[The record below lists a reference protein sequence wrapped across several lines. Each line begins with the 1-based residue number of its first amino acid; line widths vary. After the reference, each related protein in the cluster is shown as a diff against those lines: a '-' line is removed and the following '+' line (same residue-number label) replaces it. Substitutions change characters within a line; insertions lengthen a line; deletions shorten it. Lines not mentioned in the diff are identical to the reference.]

1 MDDRLAQVERGLER
15 LIPRGFSES
24 GRASLDALIDELAA
38 EVSPQAPQ
46 AKWPQRVMWGAAAAV
61 TLAAAWSVA
70 VSGGEKRGPA
80 VTQLAEAELE
90 PELMVES
97 ENVVAVEE
105 DSAMLADDDGGL
117 HRAWR
122 VTVVNEERF
131 HDPATGHDVRVVHPR
146 DELVLMPVSAF

>member
-15 LIPRGFSES
+15 LIPRGFSEP
-24 GRASLDALIDELAA
+24 GQASLEGLIDDLAGAEAA
-38 EVSPQAPQ
+38 ENAVPFVRSGIFF
-46 AKWPQRVMWGAAAAV
+46 GAAAAIS
-61 TLAAAWSVA
+61 LAAGLAWWNAPEGSTAPGIARVD
-70 VSGGEKRGPA
+70 
-80 VTQLAEAELE
+80 EAPMD
-90 PELMVES
+90 PELMVEV

-105 DSAMLADDDGGL
+105 DAAMLADDDGGL

-146 DELVLMPVSAF
+146 DELVLMPVTAF